1 MPVDVGGIKI
11 GGEMFIRENLYQYY
25 SALVPNSHVN
35 GASTIQD
42 ISGRNEDASSQDI
55 TWRNYYWDFDVN
67 PSTDTSQIDFPNA
80 GMTGNIIAQDWSW
93 EIWFISS
100 NLTGISGLGMLGN
113 KTSSFG
119 WDTGNTTNTI
129 RGGIANSSGTAFTV
143 TSGTLSLNT
152 WHHSVLTYNGTGDDK
167 IRLYMNGSLTGESGA
182 ANGSFSETNVI
193 RFGATRVLVGTQAS
207 KRWVGGIAVFRIYDR
222 TLDADEVRYNYSCE
236 RGAFGV

>member
-11 GGEMFIRENLYQYY
+11 GGEMFVRDNLYQYY
-25 SALVPNSHVN
+25 TALDPNSHNN
-35 GASTIQD
+35 GNTTVQD
-42 ISGRNEDASSQDI
+42 ISGRNEDASTQDI
-55 TWRNYYWDFDVN
+55 TWNNYYWGFDEN
-67 PSTDTSQIDFPNA
+67 PSTDVSQIDFPNA
-80 GMTGNIIAQDWSW
+80 GMTGDIIAQDWSW

-100 NLTGISGLGMLGN
+100 DLTGISGFIMLGN

-129 RGGIANSSGTAFTV
+129 RGGISNSAGTSFNV
-143 TSGTLSLNT
+143 TSGTLALDT

-167 IRLYMNGSLTGESGA
+167 ARLYMNGSLTGTSGA
-182 ANGSFSETNVI
+182 SNGSFSETNDI
-193 RFGATRVLVGTQAS
+193 RAGATRVLVGTQAS
-207 KRWVGGIAVFRIYDR
+207 KRFVGGIAVFRIYDK

>member
-1 MPVDVGGIKI
+1 MPVDVSGIKI
-11 GGEMFIRENLYQYY
+11 GGEMIIRENLYQYY
-25 SALVPNSHVN
+25 TALDPNSHVN
-35 GASTIQD
+35 GSSTIQD

-67 PSTDTSQIDFPNA
+67 SDDVSQIDFPNA

-93 EIWFISS
+93 EVWFISS
-100 NLTGISGLGMLGN
+100 DLTGIGGFLMLGN

-119 WDTGNTTNTI
+119 WDRGNTTNTI

-167 IRLYMNGSLTGESGA
+167 CRLYMNGSLTGESGA
-182 ANGSFSETNVI
+182 SNGSFSETNVI
-193 RFGATRVLVGTQAS
+193 RVGATRVLVGTQATE
-207 KRWVGGIAVFRIYDR
+207 RWVGGLAVFRIYDR